1 MLTFDD
7 LKEGDLIRF
16 KHNFS
21 DGSYNEDDPRIFQG
35 VLITLENDFCKVLIT
50 YDSLGRIEPQTLTRY
65 SKNWLEIA
73 IKSYCLE
80 IISDDNER
88 DENGV

>member
-1 MLTFDD
+1 MLTIDD

-21 DGSYNEDDPRIFQG
+21 DGSYDEDDPRIFHG
-35 VLITLENDFCKVLIT
+35 VLITLENDHCKVIIT
-50 YDSLGRIEPQTLTRY
+50 YDSLGRIEPQTVTRY

-73 IKSYCLE
+73 IKSQSME
-80 IISDDNER
+80 IISDDNK
-88 DENGV
+88 V